1 VTKSATASEAKTAT
15 KTGGKTSR
23 TRLDD
28 ETAQQQ
34 ILSAADRLF
43 YERGVQAVGMDAI
56 RDAAG
61 VSLKRLY
68 QLFPSKEHLIEAYLR
83 HRDALWQSML
93 DEHVDAR
100 TDPRE
105 RILAVFDFLRD
116 WSSQPDYRGCAF
128 IRTFNELR
136 ATSPHIAEMATHHKD
151 GFRAE
156 LVELAREAGAD
167 APEQLADQLILLSEG
182 AITRCAM
189 AGSSAPATRARE
201 AAAAILDAT
210 LN

>member
-1 VTKSATASEAKTAT
+1 
-15 KTGGKTSR
+15 
-23 TRLDD
+23 
-28 ETAQQQ
+28 
-34 ILSAADRLF
+34 
-43 YERGVQAVGMDAI
+43 
-56 RDAAG
+56 
-61 VSLKRLY
+61 
-68 QLFPSKEHLIEAYLR
+68 
-83 HRDALWQSML
+83 
-93 DEHVDAR
+93 
-100 TDPRE
+100 
-105 RILAVFDFLRD
+105 
-116 WSSQPDYRGCAF
+116 
-128 IRTFNELR
+128 
-136 ATSPHIAEMATHHKD
+136 MATHHKD